1 MKKNYILTILMT
13 LCLTVTSIGQEMML
27 NGGLEIWTNTNRP
40 TDWTTYQEITQE
52 SSEKHGGSF
61 SAKQTKED
69 SAGYKKLVQNI
80 PGTTVGESYTVSF
93 WYKIATGGGSV
104 VKMWS
109 NFRDSSGAF
118 LNGTTDDITL
128 DVNYNAWTKYEATVT
143 APDASVKFWFEL
155 RTYTN
160 TTVYFDDFS
169 FFDNATLSI
178 VKNKA
183 IAGFATYPNPV
194 SKGTLTISSASNSLK
209 NLTIFNL
216 LGKQV
221 LSSSFSGVQSNVDV
235 SSISAGIYILKVTE
249 AGKTTTKKV
258 VIR

>member
-1 MKKNYILTILMT
+1 
-13 LCLTVTSIGQEMML
+13 MML
-27 NGGLEIWTNTNRP
+27 NVGLENWISDTEP
-40 TDWTTYQEITQE
+40 TDWTTYQNITQE
-52 SSEKHGGSF
+52 STEKHGGSY
-61 SAKQTKED
+61 SAKLTKD
-69 SAGYKKLVQNI
+69 AGNGFKKLIKNI
-80 PGTTVGESYTVSF
+80 PDTTVGESYTVSF
-93 WYKIATGGGSV
+93 WYKIAPDAGNV
-104 VKMWS
+104 VIMQS
-109 NFRDSSGAF
+109 NFRDSSGGF
-118 LNGTTDDITL
+118 IDGTTADITL
-128 DVNYNAWTKYEATVT
+128 DVNGNAWTKYEETVI

-209 NLTIFNL
+209 NIPIFNL

-249 AGKTTTKKV
+249 AGKTATTKL